1 MQFGLIILLIQVV
14 LIVHAAKTGRFWPWG
29 YVILF
34 LLGFGALAYVLV
46 ELVPEWFGSVQGQ
59 HARKRVVSTL
69 DPGKRY
75 RLLTDQLEVTD
86 TIANR
91 SALAEECLALG
102 KFDEALRHYEHIL
115 SLPLGDAAYALGKA
129 RAQFGLGHPQDTVAT
144 LDDLRARSPDYQRLT
159 DTCFT
164 PARSKTAAALRTR
177 WPNIRRTPPI
187 MPAPKRACPTDSCST
202 KPVGGQRRRRSSPRS
217 WPSSSA
223 PPNMSGGRRPSGLC
237 SPKRRCGAEGLWI
250 GGSWRDFP
258 RSIWERGVKSSA
270 LPVKS
275 NEPAITP
282 ELIAEHGLKPDEYA
296 RLEKLIGRKPSFTEL
311 GIFSAMWN
319 EHCSYKSSKIHLRT
333 LPTKAQWVIQGPG
346 ENAGVIDIG
355 DGLAVVFKMES
366 HNHPSYI
373 EPYQGAATGVGGI
386 LRDVFTMGA
395 RPIAC
400 LNALS
405 FGDPKHPKTR
415 ALVGGVVAGIGGYGN
430 SFGVPTVGGEV
441 RFHRRYDGNCLVNA
455 MAVGLADADKIFYSA
470 ASGVGM
476 PIVYLGSKT
485 GRDGIHGASMAS
497 AEFGA
502 DAEEKRPTVQ
512 VGDPFSEKLLL
523 EACLEIM
530 AKGCVIAIQ
539 DMGAAGLTCSAVE
552 MGAKGDLGVTLNL
565 DKVPC
570 REIGMS
576 AYEMMLSESQER
588 MLMVL
593 KPEKEQEAEAIFRK
607 WGLDFAVVGET
618 TPTKR
623 FIVRHGGAV
632 MADLPIKE
640 LGDEAPVY
648 DRPFA
653 ETEKRKIV
661 QAADVVPPM
670 PTATAL
676 EKLIGAPDLCS
687 RRWVWEQYDHVII
700 GNTVQRPGG
709 DAAVV
714 RINDGPKALALTSDV
729 TPRYCEA
736 DPFEGGMQAVAEA
749 WRNLSAVGAKP
760 LALTDNLNFGN
771 PERPE
776 IMGQL
781 VGCIRGIGEAA
792 RALDFPIV
800 SGNVSLYNET
810 NGRAILPTPTIG
822 GVGVLDDFTASMTL
836 RFKAEGE
843 AILLIG
849 ETRGWLGQSVYLRE
863 VCGREEGAPP
873 PVDLAAEKRHGEFV
887 RNLIRDGLVTAA
899 HDVSDGGLLVALAE
913 MAIASGIGAVLE
925 GSSALAAHAFWF
937 GEDQGRYVVTGKN
950 ADLIAERAKV
960 TGVRLTRLGATGGK
974 ALAISGERPIAVAQ
988 LKKSF
993 EGWLPAYMAG
1003 QAA

>member
-1 MQFGLIILLIQVV
+1 
-14 LIVHAAKTGRFWPWG
+14 
-29 YVILF
+29 VI
-34 LLGFGALAYVLV
+34 
-46 ELVPEWFGSVQGQ
+46 
-59 HARKRVVSTL
+59 
-69 DPGKRY
+69 
-75 RLLTDQLEVTD
+75 
-86 TIANR
+86 
-91 SALAEECLALG
+91 
-102 KFDEALRHYEHIL
+102 
-115 SLPLGDAAYALGKA
+115 
-129 RAQFGLGHPQDTVAT
+129 
-144 LDDLRARSPDYQRLT
+144 
-159 DTCFT
+159 
-164 PARSKTAAALRTR
+164 
-177 WPNIRRTPPI
+177 
-187 MPAPKRACPTDSCST
+187 
-202 KPVGGQRRRRSSPRS
+202 
-217 WPSSSA
+217 
-223 PPNMSGGRRPSGLC
+223 
-237 SPKRRCGAEGLWI
+237 
-250 GGSWRDFP
+250 
-258 RSIWERGVKSSA
+258 
-270 LPVKS
+270 S

-282 ELIAEHGLKPDEYA
+282 ELIAQHGLKPEEYE
-296 RLEKLIGRKPSFTEL
+296 RILKLLGRAPSFTEL

-319 EHCSYKSSKIHLRT
+319 EHCSYKSSKVHLRT
-333 LPTKAQWVIQGPG
+333 LPTEAPWVIQGPG

-373 EPYQGAATGVGGI
+373 EPCQGAATGVGGI

-415 ALVGGVVAGIGGYGN
+415 ALVAGVVAGIGGYGN

-441 RFHRRYDGNCLVNA
+441 RFDRRYDGNCLVNA
-455 MAVGLADADKIFYSA
+455 MAVGLAETDKIFYA
-470 ASGVGM
+470 KATGIGM

-485 GRDGIHGASMAS
+485 GRDGIHGATMAS

-552 MGAKGDLGVTLNL
+552 MGAKGDLGVAL
-565 DKVPC
+565 DLDTVPC
-570 REIGMS
+570 RETGMS

-593 KPEKEQEAEAIFRK
+593 KPDKEKEAEAIFRK

-623 FIVRHGGAV
+623 FVVRHAGAV

-648 DRPFA
+648 RRPFNERRDGHA
-653 ETEKRKIV
+653 LDAGSIKPPV
-661 QAADVVPPM
+661 GVAD
-670 PTATAL
+670 AL
-676 EKLIGAPDLCS
+676 ETLLGSPDLCS
-687 RRWVWEQYDHVII
+687 KRWVWEQYDHVIL

-714 RINDGPKALALTSDV
+714 RINNGPKALALTADV

-736 DPFEGGMQAVAEA
+736 DPFEGGKQAVAEA
-749 WRNLSAVGAKP
+749 WRNLSAVGARP

-776 IMGQL
+776 IMGQF
-781 VGCIRGIGEAA
+781 VDCVRGIGEAC
-792 RALDFPIV
+792 RALDFPVV

-822 GVGVLDDFTASMTL
+822 GVGLLDQFTRSMTIA
-836 RFKAEGE
+836 FKAEDE
-843 AILLIG
+843 AIFVVG
-849 ETRGWLGQSVYLRE
+849 ETRGWLGRSVYLRDL
-863 VCGREEGAPP
+863 CSREEGAPP
-873 PVDLAAEKRHGEFV
+873 PVDLAAERRHGELI
-887 RNLIRDGLVTAA
+887 RGLIRDGLITAA

-925 GSSALAAHAFWF
+925 PPAGVLPHAFWF
-937 GEDQGRYVVTGKN
+937 GEDQARYVITTKQSQPV
-950 ADLIAERAKV
+950 LERARAA
-960 TGVRLTRLGATGGK
+960 GVPLIPVGATGGTL
-974 ALAISGERPIAVAQ
+974 LAIAGERPLRVDD
-988 LKKSF
+988 LKHRF
-993 EGWLPAYMAG
+993 EAWLPAYMA
-1003 QAA
+1003 AAG

>member
-1 MQFGLIILLIQVV
+1 MDVISRAVAGEIDTQADY
-14 LIVHAAKTGRFWPWG
+14 IVS
-29 YVILF
+29 VI
-34 LLGFGALAYVLV
+34 
-46 ELVPEWFGSVQGQ
+46 
-59 HARKRVVSTL
+59 
-69 DPGKRY
+69 
-75 RLLTDQLEVTD
+75 
-86 TIANR
+86 
-91 SALAEECLALG
+91 
-102 KFDEALRHYEHIL
+102 
-115 SLPLGDAAYALGKA
+115 
-129 RAQFGLGHPQDTVAT
+129 
-144 LDDLRARSPDYQRLT
+144 
-159 DTCFT
+159 
-164 PARSKTAAALRTR
+164 
-177 WPNIRRTPPI
+177 
-187 MPAPKRACPTDSCST
+187 
-202 KPVGGQRRRRSSPRS
+202 
-217 WPSSSA
+217 
-223 PPNMSGGRRPSGLC
+223 
-237 SPKRRCGAEGLWI
+237 
-250 GGSWRDFP
+250 
-258 RSIWERGVKSSA
+258 
-270 LPVKS
+270 S
-275 NEPAITP
+275 NEPAVTP

-296 RLEKLIGRKPSFTEL
+296 RILKLVGRTPSFTEL

-333 LPTKAQWVIQGPG
+333 LPTKAPWVIQGPG

-415 ALVGGVVAGIGGYGN
+415 HLVGGVVAGIGGYGN

-455 MAVGLADADKIFYSA
+455 MAVGIAEKDKIFYSA

-485 GRDGIHGASMAS
+485 GRDGIHGATMAS

-552 MGAKGDLGVTLNL
+552 MGAKGDLGVTLDL
-565 DKVPC
+565 DSVPC
-570 REIGMS
+570 RETGMS

-588 MLMVL
+588 MLMAL
-593 KPEKEQEAEAIFRK
+593 KPEKEKEAEAIFRK
-607 WGLDFAVVGET
+607 WGLDFAIVGET
-618 TPTKR
+618 TPTMR
-623 FIVRHGGAV
+623 FVVRHGGAV

-640 LGDEAPVY
+640 LGDEAPLY
-648 DRPFA
+648 DRPSTQSA
-653 ETEKRKIV
+653 KQPVIE
-661 QAADVVPPM
+661 AASITPP
-670 PTATAL
+670 ADLAAAL
-676 EKLIGAPDLCS
+676 EALVGSPDLCS
-687 RRWVWEQYDHVII
+687 RRWVWEQYDHVIL
-700 GNTVQRPGG
+700 GNTMQRPGG

-714 RINDGPKALALTSDV
+714 RINEGPKGLALTSDV

-736 DPFEGGMQAVAEA
+736 DPYEGGKQAVAEA
-749 WRNLSAVGAKP
+749 YRNLTAVGARP
-760 LALTDNLNFGN
+760 IAVTDNLNFGN

-781 VGCIRGIGEAA
+781 VGCIRGIGEAC
-792 RALDFPIV
+792 RTLDFPVV

-822 GVGVLDDFTASMTL
+822 AVGLLDDFTKSMTL
-836 RFKAEGE
+836 AFKAEDE
-843 AILLIG
+843 TILLIG
-849 ETRGWLGQSVYLRE
+849 ETRGWLGQSLYLRE

-873 PVDLAAEKRHGEFV
+873 PVDLAAERRHGDFI
-887 RNLIRDGLVTAA
+887 RALISEKLVSAV

-913 MAIASGIGAVLE
+913 MAMASGIGAVLE
-925 GSSALAAHAFWF
+925 APFGVGADGFWF
-937 GEDQGRYVVTGKN
+937 GEDQARYVITAKDPG
-950 ADLIAERAKV
+950 AIAERARTAGIK
-960 TGVRLTRLGATGGK
+960 LTRLGATGG
-974 ALAISGERPIAVAQ
+974 AFLTLEGAQ
-988 LKKSF
+988 PVPVSELKKRF

-1003 QAA
+1003 PA